1 MCGPLNLNS
10 ASFSVKLLILN
21 CTNAEINSSAAKWQT
36 HTSFFYRN
44 NRRTEAASMYKVRYL
59 SLVIWSKDFHLL
71 FSVYSMSLFAIN
83 RYHSI
88 GKSERKILRP
98 WRLPDAVFHV
108 YNKPATNK
116 NMWTL
121 KKKNAGVWVES
132 GPCIIMLFHQSNTV
146 DIFTWSDNVYE
157 IDCPRD

>member
-1 MCGPLNLNS
+1 MWTFFSFHFFMCEQVNLNS

-21 CTNAEINSSAAKWQT
+21 CTNAEINSSAVKWQT
-36 HTSFFYRN
+36 HTSFFYHN
-44 NRRTEAASMYKVRYL
+44 NRRTEAASMYKVRYF

-88 GKSERKILRP
+88 GKSKRKILRP
-98 WRLPDAVFHV
+98 WRRPDAVFHV

-116 NMWTL
+116 NMSTL
-121 KKKNAGVWVES
+121 KKKE
-132 GPCIIMLFHQSNTV
+132 MLA
-146 DIFTWSDNVYE
+146 YE
-157 IDCPRD
+157 